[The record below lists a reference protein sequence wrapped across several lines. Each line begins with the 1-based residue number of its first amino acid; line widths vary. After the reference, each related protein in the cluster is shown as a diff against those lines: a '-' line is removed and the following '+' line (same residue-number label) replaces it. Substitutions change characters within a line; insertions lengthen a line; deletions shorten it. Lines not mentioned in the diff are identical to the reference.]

1 MELNCLDNLIGIDGS
16 CNDNT
21 PTSNLNIT
29 DLTGISLK
37 SADAAIDETF
47 VSGKELI
54 EKKIQ
59 LAKNAVL
66 NRIRG
71 HLAANVEMLS
81 NIENDTIGH
90 YQDNLTVEASEANFY
105 RGIRVR
111 VDRYPDLEFYVNS
124 ISLQLDA
131 AVTTNILVFD
141 MITGNQVGTPIP
153 ITTTVNGITTVQVNR
168 SYVSNKQKIHLLFVI
183 DAGVANSYDTDI
195 HKGYRRSCV
204 HCCADWSSRF
214 AWFQGARI
222 AIADTKIQDNLT
234 GTDGTFGMSMNYSL
248 NCSFDSF
255 LCNIG
260 NQLAWPILYK
270 AGSELMK
277 ELKHSKRLNSII
289 NIYSGSNEE
298 LEEEFN
304 EEFELSIK
312 EIMENTVPQNSFC
325 FSCKPRTS
333 WQVVIP

>member
-1 MELNCLDNLIGIDGS
+1 MTLDCLTNLIGIDGS

-21 PTSNLNIT
+21 PTSGLNIT

-37 SADAAIDETF
+37 GADAAIDETF

-54 EKKIQ
+54 QKKIQ

-66 NRIRG
+66 NRLRS
-71 HLAANVEMLS
+71 HLALNVEALS
-81 NIENDTIGH
+81 NVENDTIGH
-90 YQDNLTVEASEANFY
+90 YQDNLTAEASQAGFY

-111 VDRYPDLEFYVNS
+111 VDRWPNLEFYVNT
-124 ISLQLDA
+124 ISLQLNA
-131 AVTTNILVFD
+131 AVTTDILVFD
-141 MITGNQVGTPIP
+141 MITGLQVASIP
-153 ITTTVNGITTVQVNR
+153 ITTTVNGITTVEVNR
-168 SYVSNKQKIHLLFVI
+168 SFITNKQKLHLLFVI
-183 DAGVANSYDTDI
+183 DAGVASSFDTNI
-195 HKGYRRSCV
+195 HRSFRRSCV
-204 HCCADWSSRF
+204 HCCADWNSQF

-222 AIADTKIQDNLT
+222 AIADPKIENNLT

-248 NCSFDSF
+248 NCSLDSF
-255 LCNIG
+255 ICNMG

-277 ELKHSKRLNSII
+277 ELKHSRRLNSII
-289 NIYSGSNEE
+289 NIYSSSNTE

-312 EIMENTVPQNSFC
+312 EIMENTVPPNDFC
-325 FSCKPRTS
+325 FRCRPRTS
-333 WQVVIP
+333 WKVVIP